1 MQTAFVNTVPVRGD
15 LRIIVRRADTG
26 AVHWRYE
33 IRNTITY
40 VALRS
45 LVQLIAQKSTVTPA
59 DYAVKYLRVGG
70 YLTGFPVAMVPAVR
84 TDINLQLPLSLAG
97 STYLALGDAE
107 KTLSLANPF
116 EMKINATLATTE
128 LNGYDLTEAGLFIR
142 GTTTPTVPAPPASP
156 AQELTDLTHYPEL
169 FARQIH
175 PAIPKSAA
183 FVVDYDW
190 RIAFTS

>member
-1 MQTAFVNTVPVRGD
+1 MRNTFAATIPLRGD
-15 LRIIVRRADTG
+15 LRIVVRRADSG

-45 LVQLIAQKSTVTPA
+45 LVNLISQKTTVVAA

-70 YLTGFPVAMVPAVR
+70 YPTGFPVAMVPPTR
-84 TDINLQLPLSLAG
+84 SDINIQLPLSLIA
-97 STYLALGDAE
+97 STYISLGDTE

-116 EMKINATLATTE
+116 EMKVNATLAATE
-128 LNGYDLTEAGLFIR
+128 LNGTDLTEAGLFIR
-142 GTTTPTVPAPPASP
+142 GTTTPTIPAPPVSP